1 VNSVILGLRG
11 DNRLLSPAQKLPR
24 LGQRQSKI
32 RDISEIAESA
42 EFQNLEASLRPV
54 GARLNQTYN
63 PTHP

>member
-11 DNRLLSPAQKLPR
+11 NHRLLYPAQKLPR
-24 LGQRQSKI
+24 LGQCQSKI
-32 RDISEIAESA
+32 RDISEIAEFA
-42 EFQNLEASLRPV
+42 ELQNVPASLRPV